1 MSVKMLNDVG
11 DEGHLDR
18 ELFENAKRDV
28 VPFNPS
34 QVSSFEIVKV
44 GPQNV
49 HSQKTSRVR

>member
-18 ELFENAKRDV
+18 ELFENAKRDI

-44 GPQNV
+44 WAPKCPFSEN
-49 HSQKTSRVR
+49 K